1 LTPGEFILKL
11 GIFQSQK
18 ELVAPAGA
26 SETVLQMIGQ
36 TVSHYRIL
44 DTLGAGGMGVV
55 YKAEDVKLSRLV
67 ALKFL
72 ASSRSDDRAAI
83 DRFIREA
90 RTASALNHPNI
101 CTIYEI
107 DEHEGQHF
115 IAMELLEGQTLDRVI
130 GSRPIAGERL
140 LEIAIQLSDALDA
153 AHTRGIL
160 HRDIKPANI
169 FVTDRGQAKILDFGL
184 AKLTVARREL
194 EMVGAVTQF
203 ATELHTTGQGATVGT
218 IAYMSPEQARG
229 EELDV
234 RTDIFSFGVVLYEMA
249 TGQRTFQGSTSAVV
263 FDAILNRA
271 PRPIVEV
278 NADLPKGFERIISK
292 ALEKH
297 RDSRYQTTAD
307 LRSDLLALRRERE
320 VQAVISSSNIRPAA
334 PGPHAGAK
342 LAPVRKLR
350 ATSIAVG
357 VLGLASLA
365 GAVVLVT
372 SSTGNLANVAPSSP
386 TLPRP
391 AMLQPRLP
399 TEAVGSAPTAQVPNP
414 TPTPAAPA
422 NTANTPPG
430 VAAVAP
436 AVAPVVPATSSPR
449 AESAAATVTDPL
461 PAAVSQARSKLASG
475 QVDQALADLHAALS
489 AAPPSSNRAAAYLL
503 MGGLYERLSRADYAL
518 NAYEQVRSTNPP
530 RDIGAE
536 AMFRAAQLTLRS
548 RRDDRE
554 AAALRLFTEIDTA
567 YAGSPFGAR
576 ALVEKAKLE
585 ERARTRVV
593 DAQLGT
599 SVPTAL
605 LSYRRLVEQYPGD
618 EEAESAL
625 DKMAT
630 MYEDLKRY
638 ELAADT
644 LHTLAVRYPTNARNA
659 AWRAGEMFEKRLK
672 DATRALASYA
682 LVQPGT
688 PRYNDAQK
696 KLRK

>member
-1 LTPGEFILKL
+1 MTPGEFILKL
-11 GIFQSQK
+11 VIFQPQK

-130 GSRPIAGERL
+130 GSRPIPGERL

-278 NADLPKGFERIISK
+278 NADLPKGVERIINK

-297 RDSRYQTTAD
+297 RDSRYQTAAD

-334 PGPHAGAK
+334 PAPHAATK
-342 LAPVRKLR
+342 AAPVRKLR

-365 GAVVLVT
+365 GAVVLVL
-372 SSTGNLANVAPSSP
+372 SSTGDLARVTPSSP
-386 TLPRP
+386 TLARP
-391 AMLQPRLP
+391 AVLQPRLP

-414 TPTPAAPA
+414 TPTPGAP
-422 NTANTPPG
+422 ANTPPG

-436 AVAPVVPATSSPR
+436 AVAPVVAATSSPR
-449 AESAAATVTDPL
+449 SESAAAAVTDPL

-475 QVDQALADLHAALS
+475 QVDQALADLHAALN

-518 NAYEQVRSTNPP
+518 NAYEQVRNTNPP

-536 AMFRAAQLTLRS
+536 AMFRSAQLTLRS

-567 YAGSPFGAR
+567 YTGSPFAAR

-672 DATRALASYA
+672 DATRAQASYT

>member
-1 LTPGEFILKL
+1 
-11 GIFQSQK
+11 
-18 ELVAPAGA
+18 
-26 SETVLQMIGQ
+26 MIGQ

-44 DTLGAGGMGVV
+44 DSLGAGGMGVV

-83 DRFIREA
+83 DRFMREA

-130 GSRPIAGERL
+130 GSRPIPGERL

-169 FVTDRGQAKILDFGL
+169 FVTDRSQAKILDFGL

-203 ATELHTTGQGATVGT
+203 ATELMTTGQGATVGT

-271 PRPIVEV
+271 PRPILDL
-278 NADLPKGFERIISK
+278 NTDLPKGLERIINK
-292 ALEKH
+292 ALEKD
-297 RDSRYQTTAD
+297 RDSRYQSTAE
-307 LRSDLLALRRERE
+307 LRSDLLALRRERD
-320 VQAVISSSNIRPAA
+320 VQAVMSSNIRPAA
-334 PGPHAGAK
+334 PATQAAK
-342 LAPVRKLR
+342 PAPVRKLR
-350 ATSIAVG
+350 VTSLAVG
-357 VLGLASLA
+357 VLGLVSLA
-365 GAVVLVT
+365 AALLVVT
-372 SSTGNLANVAPSSP
+372 TSTGDVTRVAPSSP
-386 TLPRP
+386 ALARP
-391 AMLQPRLP
+391 AVLQPRLP
-399 TEAVGSAPTAQVPNP
+399 TEAVGSAATTQAP
-414 TPTPAAPA
+414 TPTPTPGASTSAASATPA
-422 NTANTPPG
+422 TA
-430 VAAVAP
+430 
-436 AVAPVVPATSSPR
+436 AVAPVVAATSSPR
-449 AESAAATVTDPL
+449 AQPESAAAAVTDPL
-461 PAAVSQARSKLASG
+461 PAAVNQARSKLASG
-475 QVDQALADLHAALS
+475 QVDQALADLHAALN
-489 AAPPSSNRAAAYLL
+489 AAPPTSNRAAAYLL

-530 RDIGAE
+530 RAVAAE
-536 AMFRAAQLTLRS
+536 ATFRMAQLTLRS

-567 YAGSPFGAR
+567 YAGSPFAAR
-576 ALVEKAKLE
+576 ALVEKARLE
-585 ERARTRVV
+585 ERAKTRVV
-593 DAQLGT
+593 DPQRGT
-599 SVPTAL
+599 SVPAAL

-618 EEAESAL
+618 AEAESAL

-630 MYEDLKRY
+630 MYEDVKRY
-638 ELAADT
+638 ELAAES
-644 LHTLAVRYPTNARNA
+644 LHTLAVRYPANARNA
-659 AWRAGEMFEKRLK
+659 AWRAGEMYEKRLK
-672 DATRALASYA
+672 DTTRAQASYA
-682 LVQPGT
+682 LVPPGT
-688 PRYNDAQK
+688 QRYNDAQK

>member
-1 LTPGEFILKL
+1 
-11 GIFQSQK
+11 
-18 ELVAPAGA
+18 
-26 SETVLQMIGQ
+26 MIGQ

-55 YKAEDVKLSRLV
+55 YRAEDVKLSRLV

-130 GSRPIAGERL
+130 GSRPIPGERL

-169 FVTDRGQAKILDFGL
+169 FVTERGQAKILDFGL

-234 RTDIFSFGVVLYEMA
+234 RTDLFSFGVVLYEMA

-278 NADLPKGFERIISK
+278 NTDLPKGLERIINKS
-292 ALEKH
+292 LEKH
-297 RDSRYQTTAD
+297 RDSRYQTAAD
-307 LRSDLLALRRERE
+307 LRSDLQALRRERD

-334 PGPHAGAK
+334 AAPHTAARP
-342 LAPVRKLR
+342 APVRKLR
-350 ATSIAVG
+350 VTSIAVG
-357 VLGLASLA
+357 LLGLGSLA
-365 GAVVLVT
+365 AALLLVT
-372 SSTGNLANVAPSSP
+372 TSTGDLTRVAPTSP
-386 TLPRP
+386 SLARP

-399 TEAVGSAPTAQVPNP
+399 TEAVGSAPATQA
-414 TPTPAAPA
+414 TAAPA
-422 NTANTPPG
+422 PGAPAN
-430 VAAVAP
+430 VAP
-436 AVAPVVPATSSPR
+436 GPETVAPVVAATSSPR
-449 AESAAATVTDPL
+449 AQPEPAAAAVADPL
-461 PAAVSQARSKLASG
+461 PAAVSQARTKLASG
-475 QVDQALADLHAALS
+475 QVDQALADLHAALN
-489 AAPPSSNRAAAYLL
+489 AAPPTSNRASAYLL

-518 NAYEQVRSTNPP
+518 NAYEQVRNTNPP
-530 RDIGAE
+530 RDVGAE
-536 AMFRAAQLTLRS
+536 AMFRTAQLTLRS

-554 AAALRLFTEIDTA
+554 AAALRLFTEVDTA
-567 YAGSPFGAR
+567 YSGSPFAAR

-599 SVPTAL
+599 SVPAAL

-672 DATRALASYA
+672 DATRAQASYA

-688 PRYNDAQK
+688 QRYNDAQK

>member
-1 LTPGEFILKL
+1 
-11 GIFQSQK
+11 
-18 ELVAPAGA
+18 
-26 SETVLQMIGQ
+26 MIGQ

-55 YKAEDVKLSRLV
+55 YKAEDVKLSRFV

-72 ASSRSDDRAAI
+72 ASNRSDDRAAI
-83 DRFIREA
+83 DRFMREA

-130 GSRPIAGERL
+130 GSRPIPGERL
-140 LEIAIQLSDALDA
+140 LEIAVQLSDALDA

-169 FVTDRGQAKILDFGL
+169 FVTDRSQAKILDFGL

-203 ATELHTTGQGATVGT
+203 ATELLTTGQGATVGT

-249 TGQRTFQGSTSAVV
+249 SGQRTFQGSTSAVV

-271 PRPIVEV
+271 PRPIIDL
-278 NADLPKGFERIISK
+278 NTDLPKGLERIINK
-292 ALEKH
+292 ALEKD
-297 RDSRYQTTAD
+297 RDSRYQSAAD
-307 LRSDLLALRRERE
+307 LRRDLLALRRERD
-320 VQAVISSSNIRPAA
+320 VQAVISSNNVRPAA
-334 PGPHAGAK
+334 PAAQTATKP
-342 LAPVRKLR
+342 APIRKLR
-350 ATSIAVG
+350 VTSLAVG

-365 GAVVLVT
+365 AALLVVT
-372 SSTGNLANVAPSSP
+372 TSTGDVTGVAPSSP
-386 TLPRP
+386 ALARP
-391 AMLQPRLP
+391 AVLQPRLP
-399 TEAVGSAPTAQVPNP
+399 TEAVGSPAAQVPNP
-414 TPTPAAPA
+414 TPTPGASTSAASATPA
-422 NTANTPPG
+422 
-430 VAAVAP
+430 AA
-436 AVAPVVPATSSPR
+436 AVAPVVAATSSPR
-449 AESAAATVTDPL
+449 AQPESAAPAVTDPL

-475 QVDQALADLHAALS
+475 QVDQALADLHAALN
-489 AAPPSSNRAAAYLL
+489 AAPPTSNRAAAYLL

-530 RDIGAE
+530 RDVAAE
-536 AMFRAAQLTLRS
+536 ATFRMAQLTLRS

-567 YAGSPFGAR
+567 YAGSPFAAR
-576 ALVEKAKLE
+576 ALVEKARLE
-585 ERARTRVV
+585 ERAKTRVV

-599 SVPTAL
+599 SVPAAL

-618 EEAESAL
+618 AEAESAL

-630 MYEDLKRY
+630 MYEDVKRY
-638 ELAADT
+638 ELAADS
-644 LHTLAVRYPTNARNA
+644 LHTLAVRYPSNARNA
-659 AWRAGEMFEKRLK
+659 AWRAGEMYEKRLK
-672 DATRALASYA
+672 DTTRAQASYA
-682 LVQPGT
+682 LVPPGT